1 LSEFASPATFAERDA
16 DAADAATAP
25 LVQRLLNLML
35 FVTVLLSSIAFIEPS
50 PHDGLMIVL
59 LAACVAARVSFDRKL
74 IPLML
79 LLIIWLIGGLFS
91 VIPVVDQKQ
100 TVQYIATSTYLAL
113 AAIMFACLV
122 PRR

>member
-1 LSEFASPATFAERDA
+1 M
-16 DAADAATAP
+16 
-25 LVQRLLNLML
+25 LLLIIWLIGGL
-35 FVTVLLSSIAFIEPS
+35 FSVIPVVDQKQAFIEPS

-100 TVQYIATSTYLAL
+100 TVQYIATST
-113 AAIMFACLV
+113 ISRSRPSCSPACSATV
-122 PRR
+122 IRCGCSSCGGPISSPR